1 MYNAQDV
8 IVSSDRHDRANGFF
22 PSSES
27 MTESSPYMIP
37 RCRPDKARMCDAPL
51 LLNADFKKIVFSGS
65 GSASKESKASHRA
78 AA

>member
-22 PSSES
+22 PSNES
-27 MTESSPYMIP
+27 ITESSPYMIP

-51 LLNADFKKIVFSGS
+51 LLNADFTSGLIPDRS
-65 GSASKESKASHRA
+65 PVIRA
-78 AA
+78 EIMLFV